1 MDPVT
6 LLSAQLPARPGD
18 RRHWGSLY
26 GSALSLAVASAS
38 SAHAGLCLLVTRD
51 SREAEKLTEE
61 LTFFLD
67 ESTPV
72 LHFPDWETL
81 TYDSFSPHQDII
93 SARLLILNT
102 LSEIR
107 RGVLVVPVMAL
118 MHRIAPRQFLLG
130 SSLILDVGQI
140 FDIDQMRHKLEAS
153 AYRCV
158 ETVYEHGEFAVRG
171 AIMDIFPMG
180 SATPFRIDL
189 FDDEIESLR
198 TFNVETQMSIEKVD
212 KIRLLPAREFPLNK
226 ESISQ
231 FQDRWHQ
238 TFDVDARACPLY
250 QDVSSGL
257 CPAGI
262 EYYLPLFFDQVE
274 VLFDY
279 LPENTLILSQE
290 KIEESAHS
298 FWKNAVARHENLRYD
313 RERPILAPSRMFVP
327 VDELFSCFKE
337 YPHVQLMQ
345 APIEEKPGRI
355 NHLSKALPD
364 LSVNER
370 GNRALHNLQLF
381 ASASDNRILIC
392 AESAG
397 RREVLLELFADSDL
411 KPVVISSWASFVE
424 SRLSLAITIAPL
436 EQGLWLQRPGIAL
449 ITEAALFGDHVLQTR
464 RRDRQKESSAEL
476 IVKSLTELRIGA
488 PVVHIDHGVG
498 RYLGL
503 QTLTSNDQ
511 ATEFLT
517 LEYQDGDKLYVPVAS
532 LHLISRYAGADED
545 TAPLHR
551 LGSNS
556 WHKAKRKAAEK
567 IHDVAAELLNIY
579 ARREARKGF
588 PFAAPD
594 KSYASFSAAFPFE
607 ETPDQQTTIQ
617 QVIQNM
623 TDEQAMDR
631 LVCGDVGFGKTEVAM
646 RAAYLAVQN
655 GKQVAVLVPTTL
667 LAQQHLQTFKD
678 RFADWPVSIDAISR
692 FRTRKEQSD
701 ITARLLAGTL
711 DIVIGTH
718 LLIQEGL
725 QFKDL
730 GLLIID
736 EEHRFGVR
744 QKEKLKS
751 LRSDVDILTL
761 TATPIP
767 RTLNMA
773 MSGMRDL
780 SIIATAPAKRLSIRT
795 FVRQRRD
802 GLIKEAIQRE
812 LIRGGQVFYL
822 HNEVKTIDNT
832 ADKIQQLIPEAR
844 LAIGHGQMPERQ
856 LEKVMS
862 DFYHKR
868 TNVLVCT
875 TIIESG
881 IDIPSAN
888 TIIIDRADKFGLA
901 QLHQLRGRVGR
912 SHHQAYAFLLT
923 PHRKAMSSEAVKRLE
938 AITGAEELGSG
949 FILASHDLEIRGAG
963 ELLGDDQT
971 GHIQSIGFT
980 LYMEMLERAVAAIKD
995 GKTPNLDRPLKE
1007 GTEINL
1013 RVTAL
1018 IPEDYLP
1025 DVHHRLILYKR
1036 ISNATR
1042 DQQLDELQVEMI
1054 DRFGLLPQATKIL
1067 FRLTSLKL
1075 KAESLGIKKIDAG
1088 PNGGRL
1094 EFSEDTPVEPF
1105 TIVQL
1110 IQSEPHR
1117 YRLGSA
1123 NQFRFDE
1130 KMEEVEQRFNK
1141 ICRLLDRLQPSTDN
1155 RQATG

>member
-1 MDPVT
+1 MGPAA
-6 LLSAQLPARPGD
+6 LLSASLPAQPGD
-18 RRHWGSLY
+18 HRYWGSLH
-26 GSALSLAVASAS
+26 GSALSLAVASAAS
-38 SAHAGLCLLVTRD
+38 RHTGLCLLVTRD
-51 SREAEKLTEE
+51 SLEAEKLTEE

-67 ESTPV
+67 EMTPV

-81 TYDSFSPHQDII
+81 AYDSFSPHQDII
-93 SARLLILNT
+93 SARLLILNN

-107 RGVLVVPVMAL
+107 HGVLVVPVMTL
-118 MHRIAPRQFLLG
+118 MHRIAPRQFMLG
-130 SSLILDVGQI
+130 GSLILDVGQT
-140 FDIDQMRHKLEAS
+140 FDINEMRHKLEAS

-171 AIMDIFPMG
+171 SIMDIFPMG
-180 SATPFRIDL
+180 SDTPYRIDL

-198 TFNVETQMSIEKVD
+198 TFNAETQLSIEKVGH
-212 KIRLLPAREFPLNK
+212 IRLLPAREFPLDGTT
-226 ESISQ
+226 ISQ

-238 TFDVDARACPLY
+238 TFDVDARTCPLY

-257 CPAGI
+257 SPAGI

-274 VLFDY
+274 ILLDY
-279 LPENTLILSQE
+279 LPDNTLIFSVD
-290 KIEESAHS
+290 KIEASAHS
-298 FWKNAVARHENLRYD
+298 FWKNAVSRHENLRYD
-313 RERPILAPSRMFVP
+313 RERPILDPGRIFVP
-327 VDELFSCFKE
+327 VEELFGCFKG
-337 YPHVQLMQ
+337 YPHVHLIEEH
-345 APIEEKPGRI
+345 IEEKPGRI
-355 NHLSKALPD
+355 NHLSNALPD

-370 GNRALHNLQLF
+370 SSRALHKLQQF
-381 ASASDNRILIC
+381 TNSGSRRTLIC

-397 RREVLLELFADSDL
+397 RREVLLELFANSDL
-411 KPVVISSWASFVE
+411 KPVETSSWSSFLAS
-424 SRLSLAITIAPL
+424 SAPTAITIAPL
-436 EQGLWLQRPGIAL
+436 QQGLWLQQPGIVL
-449 ITEAALFGDHVLQTR
+449 ITEPVLFGDQVLQKR

-476 IVKSLTELRIGA
+476 IIKSLTELRIGA

-498 RYLGL
+498 RYQGL
-503 QTLTSNDQ
+503 QTLTIDDQ

-517 LEYQDGDKLYVPVAS
+517 LVYQDGDKLYVPVSS
-532 LHLISRYAGADED
+532 LHLISRFASANEE

-551 LGSNS
+551 LGSDS
-556 WHKAKRKAAEK
+556 WQKAKRKAAEK
-567 IHDVAAELLNIY
+567 IHDAAAELLNIY
-579 ARREARKGF
+579 ARREAKIGF
-588 PFAAPD
+588 AFAAPD
-594 KSYASFSAAFPFE
+594 ESYFSFAADFPFE
-607 ETPDQQTTIQ
+607 ETPDQLTTIQ

-623 TDEQAMDR
+623 TDEKAMDR

-646 RAAYLAVQN
+646 RAAFLAVQS

-667 LAQQHLQTFKD
+667 LAQQHLETFKD
-678 RFADWPVSIDAISR
+678 RFAEWPLSIDVISR
-692 FRTRKEQSD
+692 FRTRKEQRE
-701 ITARLLAGTL
+701 ITAKLLNGTV
-711 DIVIGTH
+711 DIIIGTH

-725 QFKDL
+725 KFKNL

-744 QKEKLKS
+744 QKERLKS

-780 SIIATAPAKRLSIRT
+780 SIIATPPAKRLSIRT
-795 FVRQRRD
+795 FVRQRQD

-812 LIRGGQVFYL
+812 LLRGGQVFYL
-822 HNEVKTIDNT
+822 HNEVKTIENT
-832 ADKIQQLIPEAR
+832 ADKIRQLLPEAR

-875 TIIESG
+875 TIIETG

-888 TIIIDRADKFGLA
+888 TIIIDRADKLGLA
-901 QLHQLRGRVGR
+901 QIHQLRGRVGR

-923 PHRKAMSSEAVKRLE
+923 PHRKAMTSDALKRLE
-938 AITGAEELGSG
+938 AITNAEELGSG
-949 FILASHDLEIRGAG
+949 FILASHDMEIRGAG
-963 ELLGDDQT
+963 ELLGEDQS
-971 GHIQSIGFT
+971 GQIQTIGFT
-980 LYMEMLERAVAAIKD
+980 LYMEMLERAVEAIKD

-1013 RVTAL
+1013 RVAAL
-1018 IPEDYLP
+1018 IPDDYLP
-1025 DVHHRLILYKR
+1025 DVHNRLILYKR
-1036 ISNATR
+1036 ISNATLET
-1042 DQQLDELQVEMI
+1042 QLRELQVEMI
-1054 DRFGLLPQATKIL
+1054 DRFGLLPEPTKTL

-1075 KAESLGIKKIDAG
+1075 KAELLGIKKIYAG

-1094 EFSEDTPVEPF
+1094 EFAEDTPVEPF
-1105 TIVQL
+1105 TIVRLLQA
-1110 IQSEPHR
+1110 EPHR

-1123 NQFRFDE
+1123 NQLHFDE
-1130 KMEEVEQRFNK
+1130 KMEKVEQRFKK
-1141 ICRLLDRLQPSTDN
+1141 ISRLLDRLHATTDN
-1155 RQATG
+1155 KQATA

>member
-1 MDPVT
+1 MTVDT
-6 LLSAQLPARPGD
+6 LLSAPLPTPPGD
-18 RRHWGSLY
+18 RRRWGCLH
-26 GSALSLAVASAS
+26 GSALSLAVASA
-38 SAHAGLCLLVTRD
+38 ATQHPGLCLLVTRD
-51 SREAEKLTEE
+51 SREAEKLTQE

-93 SARLLILNT
+93 SARLFILNT
-102 LSEIR
+102 LAEIR
-107 RGVLVVPVMAL
+107 RGVLVVPIMAL
-118 MHRIAPRQFLLG
+118 MHRIAPRQFMLG
-130 SSLILDVGQI
+130 SSLILDVGQT
-140 FDIDQMRHKLEAS
+140 FDIDVMRHKLEAS

-171 AIMDIFPMG
+171 SIMDIFPMG
-180 SATPFRIDL
+180 SKTPFRIDL

-198 TFNVETQMSIEKVD
+198 TFDAETQISIEKVD
-212 KIRLLPAREFPLNK
+212 HIRLLPAREFPMDR
-226 ESISQ
+226 ETISR

-238 TFDVDARACPLY
+238 AFDVDARACPLY

-257 CPAGI
+257 SPSGI

-274 VLFDY
+274 LLFDY
-279 LPENTLILSQE
+279 LPGHTLILSQE
-290 KIEESAHS
+290 QIEESAQS
-298 FWKNAVARHENLRYD
+298 FWENAVSRHENLRYD
-313 RERPILAPSRMFVP
+313 RERPILEPGRIFVP
-327 VDELFSCFKE
+327 VDELFACLKD
-337 YPHVQLMQ
+337 YPQVRLTQEH
-345 APIEEKPGRI
+345 IEEKTGRI

-364 LSVNER
+364 LSINER
-370 GNRALHNLQLF
+370 SSRPLLNLQQF
-381 ASASDNRILIC
+381 AVVAERRILIC

-397 RREVLLELFADSDL
+397 RRQVLLELFADSDL
-411 KPVVISSWASFVE
+411 KLAVSSSWSAFVGSDLSF
-424 SRLSLAITIAPL
+424 AITIAPL
-436 EQGLWLQRPGIAL
+436 EEGLWLQEHDIAL
-449 ITEAALFGDHVLQTR
+449 VTEAALFGDHVLQTR
-464 RRDRQKESSAEL
+464 RRERQKESSAEL
-476 IVKSLTELRIGA
+476 IIKSLTELRIGT

-498 RYLGL
+498 RYQGL
-503 QTLTSNDQ
+503 QTLSINDQ

-517 LEYQDGDKLYVPVAS
+517 LEYQDGDKLYVPVSS
-532 LHLISRYAGADED
+532 LHLISRYAGTDED
-545 TAPLHR
+545 SAPLHR
-551 LGSNS
+551 LGSDI
-556 WHKAKRKAAEK
+556 WQRAKRKAAEK

-579 ARREARKGF
+579 ARREAKKGF
-588 PFAAPD
+588 PFAAPE
-594 KSYASFSAAFPFE
+594 KSYFSFSAAFPFE
-607 ETPDQQTTIQ
+607 ETPDQETTIQ

-646 RAAYLAVQN
+646 RAAYLAVQS

-667 LAQQHLQTFKD
+667 LAQQHLETFKD

-701 ITARLLAGTL
+701 ISARLQAGTL

-718 LLIQEGL
+718 LLIQDGL
-725 QFKDL
+725 QFRDL
-730 GLLIID
+730 GLLVID

-767 RTLNMA
+767 RTLNLA

-780 SIIATAPAKRLSIRT
+780 SLITTPPAKRLSIRT
-795 FVRQRRD
+795 FVRQRQD
-802 GLIKEAIQRE
+802 GLIKEAVQRE
-812 LIRGGQVFYL
+812 LLRGGQVFYL

-832 ADKIQQLIPEAR
+832 ADRIQELIPEAR
-844 LAIGHGQMPERQ
+844 LAIGHGQMRERQ

-875 TIIESG
+875 TIIETG

-888 TIIIDRADKFGLA
+888 TIIIDRADKLGLA
-901 QLHQLRGRVGR
+901 QIHQLRGRVGR

-923 PHRKAMSSEAVKRLE
+923 PHRKAMTSDAVKRLE

-963 ELLGDDQT
+963 ELLGEDQT

-1013 RVTAL
+1013 RVAAL

-1025 DVHHRLILYKR
+1025 DVHNRLILYKR
-1036 ISNATR
+1036 ISNATA
-1042 DQQLDELQVEMI
+1042 DQQLRELQVEMI
-1054 DRFGLLPQATKIL
+1054 DRFGLLPEPTETL

-1075 KAESLGIKKIDAG
+1075 KAESLGIRKIDAG

-1105 TIVQL
+1105 TIVRL
-1110 IQSEPHR
+1110 VQSEPHR
-1117 YRLGSA
+1117 YRLSGA

-1130 KMEEVEQRFNK
+1130 KMEKVEQRFHK
-1141 ICRLLDRLQPSTDN
+1141 IYRLLDRLQSTTDN
-1155 RQATG
+1155 RRATG